1 MTVAARTR
9 HVDPERLSAWI
20 SGDVSDRDTAVVR
33 AHVESCADCMKVAG
47 ELRTQ
52 VLATRGLDRP
62 EPPPTLWSAIEG
74 ALDAPARRAWSWRA
88 TLIGALAGAAA
99 VVVLTGGLGRL
110 RDAWTGI
117 SSAAGEGQRHGQG
130 PATGPGAGQMLAGDA
145 DPLLAEAERELER
158 AAVSYEQ
165 AVNRLRKILDYE
177 KTLWD
182 PETRARVDDRL
193 ARLDEAV
200 DHSRAV
206 ARRDPGDSAGA
217 DMLFSAYR
225 RQIDF
230 LAEAVHRGSPAS
242 AEGFR

>member
-1 MTVAARTR
+1 MRRAATVHGAGKSASRAGMRMAARSR
-9 HVDPERLSAWI
+9 SRKAARS
-20 SGDVSDRDTAVVR
+20 
-33 AHVESCADCMKVAG
+33 
-47 ELRTQ
+47 
-52 VLATRGLDRP
+52 RP
-62 EPPPTLWSAIEG
+62 G
-74 ALDAPARRAWSWRA
+74 
-88 TLIGALAGAAA
+88 LAGAAA

-110 RDAWTGI
+110 RDAWTG
-117 SSAAGEGQRHGQG
+117 STSAAGEGQRPGKG
-130 PATGPGAGQMLAGDA
+130 PGLGAGQMLARDA

-230 LAEAVHRGSPAS
+230 LAEAVHRGSPAT

>member
-1 MTVAARTR
+1 MSAPGTR

-20 SGDVSDRDTAVVR
+20 SGDVSERDTAVVR
-33 AHVESCADCMKVAG
+33 AHVESCAHCMKIAG

-74 ALDAPARRAWSWRA
+74 ALDGPARRPWSWRA

-110 RDAWTGI
+110 RDAWTG
-117 SSAAGEGQRHGQG
+117 STPAAGEGQRHGQG
-130 PATGPGAGQMLAGDA
+130 PGPGQMLARDA

-230 LAEAVHRGSPAS
+230 LAEAVHRGSPAT